1 MSKPINSNKG
11 GGGAG
16 GYLPRKEILGIPVT
30 NPPNKPTPPYKA
42 KMKHNHKWELVKY
55 IEGGD
60 GYVEVVNPAGG
71 GQDGRRWVDRPYP
84 PKGIYICIC
93 GKRKVVEYKDD

>member
-1 MSKPINSNKG
+1 
-11 GGGAG
+11 
-16 GYLPRKEILGIPVT
+16 
-30 NPPNKPTPPYKA
+30 
-42 KMKHNHKWELVKY
+42 MKHIHKWELAKY

-60 GYVEVVNPAGG
+60 GFYELINPAGG

-93 GKRKVVEYKDD
+93 GKRKVVEYKDERQLK